1 MELFEAI
8 HGRRSQGEVK
18 PDAVPRE
25 TIEKLLSAAVQ
36 APNHYKVRPWRFV
49 VLTGEGRNKLGD
61 VMAASQM
68 DRQPDLPQV
77 AFDKTRSLPLR
88 APVVIAAGVDKPSE
102 EKVIEIENVCAAAAA
117 CQNILLAAQALGLGA
132 KWRTGEW
139 ARDPKV
145 KEFLGFAPDQHVIA
159 FLYIGYPEFAL
170 EPRERPSFED
180 RTVWVEGSEEWKV
193 ESGK

>member
-8 HGRRSQGEVK
+8 QTRHSLAKLKQD
-18 PDAVPRE
+18 PIPRE

-49 VLTGEGRNKLGD
+49 VLTGEGRNKLGE

-68 DRQPDLPQV
+68 DRQPDLPQQ

-88 APVVIAAGVDKPSE
+88 APLLIAVGVDKPSE
-102 EKVIEIENVCAAAAA
+102 PKVLEIENVCAVSAA
-117 CQNILLAAQALGLGA
+117 CQNILLAAHAMGLGA

-145 KEFLGFAPDQHVIA
+145 KEFLGFEADQHIA
-159 FLYIGYPEFAL
+159 GFLYIGYPEFT
-170 EPRERPSFED
+170 PDPSERPTYED
-180 RTVWVEGSEEWKV
+180 RTVWLD
-193 ESGK
+193 